1 MVYMTH
7 NNNAILME
15 DDVEDENEVDEEL
28 DGEDPDLD
36 GEALEDDDDLDEE

>member
-7 NNNAILME
+7 DNDAILME